1 MHACMNMY
9 MYKVPS
15 LFSLYYIA
23 GYDHVCSHLVDI
35 THVLETTKGA
45 CKYLTQHYIQMGWLE
60 NTEQPTEVEL
70 VRQALQRIKINPNQY
85 EIFLTMLRNIK
96 GLDLIVSTITGQG
109 EVYIQFYYYFCSVV
123 SSNYKDADI
132 AINVVTWPHHMDTG
146 SG

>member
-1 MHACMNMY
+1 M
-9 MYKVPS
+9 
-15 LFSLYYIA
+15 
-23 GYDHVCSHLVDI
+23 
-35 THVLETTKGA
+35 LETTKGA

-109 EVYIQFYYYFCSVV
+109 EVYIIFVAWSTIITRMLTSQ
-123 SSNYKDADI
+123 
-132 AINVVTWPHHMDTG
+132 
-146 SG
+146 